1 VRRGEVFWGDLG
13 SGGRR
18 PVVILTRSGAIG
30 VRTRVTVAPVT
41 TTIRGIR
48 SEVPVGPEEGLA
60 QDSVI
65 SCDNLLTLDKRAF
78 DLNPVGR
85 LDPATL
91 ARLDAALRF
100 ALKIRS

>member
-13 SGGRR
+13 PDGRR
-18 PVVILTRSGAIG
+18 PVVILTRSAAIG
-30 VRTRVTVAPVT
+30 VRTRLTVAPVT
-41 TTIRGIR
+41 TIIRGIR

-65 SCDNLLTLDKRAF
+65 SCDNLATLDKRVF

-85 LDPATL
+85 LDTAKL

-100 ALKIRS
+100 ALAIRF